1 MAVPAT
7 REPESRN
14 YVAQAK
20 DFVEESAAELKKVTW
35 PDYAQLKNATIV
47 VLVFV
52 TSISLV
58 IFMMDWIIRQL
69 VTLIMSVFGA

>member
-7 REPESRN
+7 RAPESRN

-47 VLVFV
+47 VLIFV
-52 TSISLV
+52 VAISLV
-58 IFMMDWIIRQL
+58 IFLMDLTIRKIIE
-69 VTLIMSVFGA
+69 VIMGIFGA